1 MKLSKVEILK
11 ISLLTFSLFFG
22 AGNLMFPPMLGKEAG
37 TNLVFAMLYFS
48 ITAIIF
54 PILAIIVVTK
64 TNGLKNMANRV
75 DKTFGMLF
83 TIATALAIGPGL
95 AVPRAGVLPYEIAL
109 SHHTGDMKWALL
121 LYTTIFFGI
130 VCWFCLTPSK
140 LLDRISKFL
149 SPLFLF
155 LIILLL
161 FGTMFK
167 GMTSYAQ
174 PLEKYV
180 PLKGVQGFLDG
191 YMTLDTLAGLM
202 YGLVI
207 SYVIKDKGI
216 TDEKEVI
223 KSVSKTGIVAGIFL
237 FIVYFIIAH
246 IGGVSGVIYPDT
258 KNGLEILRNMSLNL
272 YGQFGFIILVMLFFI
287 ACLNIAVGV
296 TTSISQYFSQ
306 LFPKISYKYWV
317 IIWIILS
324 CAIANN
330 GLAQILSYSVPVL
343 LCIYPVAVELI
354 VLSILNEKIKNY
366 KYVYSSTIYT
376 TLFISFVSTLDKSN
390 IKIPMI
396 TDMISKLPLYKLD
409 LEWILVAIIVALITI
424 FINKILKK

>member
-1 MKLSKVEILK
+1 
-11 ISLLTFSLFFG
+11 
-22 AGNLMFPPMLGKEAG
+22 
-37 TNLVFAMLYFS
+37 
-48 ITAIIF
+48 
-54 PILAIIVVTK
+54 
-64 TNGLKNMANRV
+64 
-75 DKTFGMLF
+75 
-83 TIATALAIGPGL
+83 
-95 AVPRAGVLPYEIAL
+95 
-109 SHHTGDMKWALL
+109 
-121 LYTTIFFGI
+121 
-130 VCWFCLTPSK
+130 
-140 LLDRISKFL
+140 
-149 SPLFLF
+149 
-155 LIILLL
+155 
-161 FGTMFK
+161 
-167 GMTSYAQ
+167 MTSYAQ

-191 YMTLDTLAGLM
+191 YMTLDILAGLM

-223 KSVSKTGIVAGIFL
+223 KSVSKTGILAGIFL
-237 FIVYFIIAH
+237 FVVYFIIAH